1 MVSFLKD
8 SRGLVTPLTQV
19 TDQRLQRSCYKLQ
32 LINFGVLTTSHCLST
47 SAMRALNA
55 VFHYSQLNEVWLPLC
70 LQQVH
75 KLVLLAAS
83 PYLQSTFRHANPTS
97 HLEVNLPRDTGVG
110 AARDFLKYIYQG
122 VLHVAPETVNALRR
136 IAAMLQIDQLLTYC
150 DDYICRLTGT
160 TAASLPHHSTLSHS
174 TPQVCM
180 HILQVLNCLYLPH
193 NKTSELQA

>member
-1 MVSFLKD
+1 MS
-8 SRGLVTPLTQV
+8 
-19 TDQRLQRSCYKLQ
+19 
-32 LINFGVLTTSHCLST
+32 
-47 SAMRALNA
+47 
-55 VFHYSQLNEVWLPLC
+55 VFCRFCQPQCFYYSWLNELWLPLC

-122 VLHVAPETVNALRR
+122 VLHVAPDTVNALRR

-150 DDYICRLTGT
+150 DDYINCLTGT
-160 TAASLPHHSTLSHS
+160 STASLSHHSTLPHNS
-174 TPQVCM
+174 PQVCG
-180 HILQVLNCLYLPH
+180 HIFTFCKHSTICIPATMIGVGNGFG
-193 NKTSELQA
+193 TR